1 MDFNKIEDSIM
12 KNAMDIFKQSAVDFF
27 KLDTKIIAPANTELK
42 TIDIKTNFTDYTFY
56 TEDGNYLHFEFQT
69 TNKEED
75 INRFLFYDASLF
87 YKYGKKVNTIVV
99 YSSDI
104 KKSKTKVNAGSLK
117 YEIRAFYMSSLDG
130 DAAYKNLKKKIDK
143 CEDLTKEEILS
154 LTFIPL
160 MNGKEDKATRTMKS
174 IMLAEEIKESNTKL
188 QCITLLY
195 AFLEKFG
202 DAKSKEKFKEVFSMT
217 EIGRMIVEESME
229 KGMKKGIEKGR
240 MEGKAEGKVEGKAE
254 GKAEMLIKLL
264 TKKFKKV
271 PKEYIKNIKAL
282 PMDTI
287 EVIAL
292 EIFDMKDIK
301 DLEKYF

>member
-1 MDFNKIEDSIM
+1 
-12 KNAMDIFKQSAVDFF
+12 
-27 KLDTKIIAPANTELK
+27 
-42 TIDIKTNFTDYTFY
+42 
-56 TEDGNYLHFEFQT
+56 
-69 TNKEED
+69 
-75 INRFLFYDASLF
+75 
-87 YKYGKKVNTIVV
+87 
-99 YSSDI
+99 
-104 KKSKTKVNAGSLK
+104 
-117 YEIRAFYMSSLDG
+117 
-130 DAAYKNLKKKIDK
+130 DK

-240 MEGKAEGKVEGKAE
+240 ME
-254 GKAEMLIKLL
+254 
-264 TKKFKKV
+264 
-271 PKEYIKNIKAL
+271 
-282 PMDTI
+282 
-287 EVIAL
+287 
-292 EIFDMKDIK
+292 
-301 DLEKYF
+301 

>member
-1 MDFNKIEDSIM
+1 
-12 KNAMDIFKQSAVDFF
+12 
-27 KLDTKIIAPANTELK
+27 
-42 TIDIKTNFTDYTFY
+42 
-56 TEDGNYLHFEFQT
+56 
-69 TNKEED
+69 
-75 INRFLFYDASLF
+75 
-87 YKYGKKVNTIVV
+87 
-99 YSSDI
+99 
-104 KKSKTKVNAGSLK
+104 
-117 YEIRAFYMSSLDG
+117 
-130 DAAYKNLKKKIDK
+130 
-143 CEDLTKEEILS
+143 
-154 LTFIPL
+154 
-160 MNGKEDKATRTMKS
+160 MKS